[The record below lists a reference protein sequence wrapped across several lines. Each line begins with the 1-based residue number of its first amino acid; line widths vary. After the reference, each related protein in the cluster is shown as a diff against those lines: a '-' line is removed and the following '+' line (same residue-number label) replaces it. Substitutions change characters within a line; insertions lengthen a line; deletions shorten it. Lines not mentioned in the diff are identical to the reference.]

1 MSIDYSKFAYP
12 KPPKT
17 EKKKRQAIK
26 GKKHRQTKETDIST
40 KVKIKVWERD
50 KHQCIFCDR
59 KVNWHYAC
67 CHYIPRSAG
76 GLGIEE
82 NIFTACENCHR
93 KQDNGLNTLYY
104 DEKAKRHLKS
114 IYGEEWNEK
123 KLIYR
128 KFKYEGGV

>member
-17 EKKKRQAIK
+17 EKKVKKPIK
-26 GKKHRQTKETDIST
+26 GKKHKQTKETEIPV
-40 KVKIKVWERD
+40 KVKIRVWERD
-50 KHQCIFCDR
+50 NHQCIFCDT
-59 KVNWHYAC
+59 KVDWRYAC

-82 NIFTACENCHR
+82 NIFTACESCHR
-93 KQDNGLNTLYY
+93 NQDNGLNTLYY

-128 KFKYEGGV
+128 KYKYEGGV

>member
-1 MSIDYSKFAYP
+1 MSIDYSEFAYP

-17 EKKKRQAIK
+17 QKKPSKPIK

-50 KHQCIFCDR
+50 KHRCIFC
-59 KVNWHYAC
+59 KKLVTWNYAC

-82 NIFTACENCHR
+82 NIFTGCDNCHIE
-93 KQDNGLNTLYY
+93 QDNGLNTLEYK
-104 DEKAKRHLKS
+104 EKAKRHLKS
-114 IYGEEWNEK
+114 IYGEDWNEK

-128 KFKYEGGV
+128 KYKYEGGI